1 MDKDDN
7 IPQIDSSQLNIE
19 EFLRQEDLK
28 YGKNTG
34 SIIENNLGKSI
45 DSQVNSTISIAND
58 PTWKKIPLENLPS
71 KGLFYADNTE
81 IAIRS
86 ATTFEIRHWSTID
99 EDDQNDVNDQLNFIL
114 EKCARIQIT
123 KSSIALSW
131 EDILEIDK
139 LYIIFLIHELTFLP
153 GQNELSSSFI
163 CSNPSCTNS
172 KTASELLQ
180 VNSKMLQIIDIPD
193 EVMEFYSP
201 IYKCFIIRSAKIN
214 QTFYLYMPTIGT
226 INRLRSHISLAKSN
240 NMEIDKTFI
249 KISPYLIQDW
259 TKFVYSEYTKLLQ
272 DSFNYHPNKLAFLI
286 KFAKLLKDSK
296 SNILVTDCPAC
307 HSKMISPIFSRSGFT
322 VQDLFII
329 SGRLTELI

>member
-1 MDKDDN
+1 MGNTDN
-7 IPQIDSSQLNIE
+7 IPPIDSSQLNVE
-19 EFLRQEDLK
+19 EFLQQEDLK

-139 LYIIFLIHELTFLP
+139 LYIILVPTM
-153 GQNELSSSFI
+153 FI
-163 CSNPSCTNS
+163 T
-172 KTASELLQ
+172 
-180 VNSKMLQIIDIPD
+180 
-193 EVMEFYSP
+193 
-201 IYKCFIIRSAKIN
+201 
-214 QTFYLYMPTIGT
+214 
-226 INRLRSHISLAKSN
+226 
-240 NMEIDKTFI
+240 
-249 KISPYLIQDW
+249 
-259 TKFVYSEYTKLLQ
+259 
-272 DSFNYHPNKLAFLI
+272 
-286 KFAKLLKDSK
+286 
-296 SNILVTDCPAC
+296 
-307 HSKMISPIFSRSGFT
+307 
-322 VQDLFII
+322 
-329 SGRLTELI
+329 